1 MKKQKLLNAL
11 HSTPHTSRP
20 LTFVL
25 CTLFF
30 ALFSTLHA
38 NAQVFKT
45 EEVEQFSIEK
55 YGDDWVEQAQYLTE
69 FIELDK
75 NNRLSFSRVIQCGRK
90 DAEKLYELL
99 SNWFTETFKDKK
111 SEIITNIKEERLII
125 ARGYLDDMADHVG
138 GVNRYIVGIH
148 PLIRVDIKDK
158 RIKVHFLLN
167 NYDVKKAS
175 GGGLISKIS
184 GKDGSPN
191 NYDGKWMFENTY
203 PFNPNDSHRK
213 TSAQAFVMT
222 HIYSQMIFDKIE
234 EVVNDGIVGFED
246 DDNW

>member
-1 MKKQKLLNAL
+1 MNK
-11 HSTPHTSRP
+11 PI
-20 LTFVL
+20 TF
-25 CTLFF
+25 CTLSTRSLCLMLLVMLSSPFF
-30 ALFSTLHA
+30 SLRSS
-38 NAQVFKT
+38 AQVFKT
-45 EEVEQFSIEK
+45 SEVEQFSIEK
-55 YGDDWVEQAQYLTE
+55 YGDDWVEQANYLTE

-90 DAEKLYELL
+90 DADKLYELL
-99 SNWFTETFKDKK
+99 NDWFTKTFSDKK
-111 SEIITNIKEERLII
+111 SEIMTNSKTEKMII
-125 ARGYLDDMADHVG
+125 AKGYLDDMADHVG

-148 PLIRVDIKDK
+148 PLTRVDIKDK
-158 RIKVHFLLN
+158 RIKVHFLLR

-234 EVVNDGIVGFED
+234 AVVNDGIVGFED
-246 DDNW
+246 DDDW

>member
-1 MKKQKLLNAL
+1 MTSIMKKQKLLNAL
-11 HSTPHTSRP
+11 HSSFVFRS
-20 LTFVL
+20 LSLLFVL
-25 CTLFF
+25 S
-30 ALFSTLHA
+30 FSVLQT

-55 YGDDWVEQAQYLTE
+55 YGDDWVEQAEYLTE

-99 SNWFTETFKDKK
+99 NDWFTKTFSDKK
-111 SEIITNIKEERLII
+111 SEIMTNSKAERLII

-158 RIKVHFLLN
+158 RIKVHFLLS

-234 EVVNDGIVGFED
+234 EIVNDGIVGFED

>member
-75 NNRLSFSRVIQCGRK
+75 NNRLSFSRVIQC
-90 DAEKLYELL
+90 
-99 SNWFTETFKDKK
+99 
-111 SEIITNIKEERLII
+111 
-125 ARGYLDDMADHVG
+125 
-138 GVNRYIVGIH
+138 
-148 PLIRVDIKDK
+148 
-158 RIKVHFLLN
+158 
-167 NYDVKKAS
+167 
-175 GGGLISKIS
+175 
-184 GKDGSPN
+184 
-191 NYDGKWMFENTY
+191 
-203 PFNPNDSHRK
+203 
-213 TSAQAFVMT
+213 
-222 HIYSQMIFDKIE
+222 
-234 EVVNDGIVGFED
+234 
-246 DDNW
+246 

>member
-11 HSTPHTSRP
+11 HSSFVFRS
-20 LTFVL
+20 LSLLFVL
-25 CTLFF
+25 S
-30 ALFSTLHA
+30 FSVLQA

-99 SNWFTETFKDKK
+99 NDWFTKTFSDKK
-111 SEIITNIKEERLII
+111 SEIMTNSKAERLII

-158 RIKVHFLLN
+158 RIKVHFLLS
-167 NYDVKKAS
+167 NYDVKK
-175 GGGLISKIS
+175 
-184 GKDGSPN
+184 
-191 NYDGKWMFENTY
+191 GKWWR
-203 PFNPNDSHRK
+203 SH
-213 TSAQAFVMT
+213 Q
-222 HIYSQMIFDKIE
+222 Q
-234 EVVNDGIVGFED
+234 NQ
-246 DDNW
+246 W

>member
-1 MKKQKLLNAL
+1 MNKPITFCT
-11 HSTPHTSRP
+11 HSTRS
-20 LTFVL
+20 L
-25 CTLFF
+25 CLLLLVMLSSPFF
-30 ALFSTLHA
+30 SLRSS
-38 NAQVFKT
+38 AQVFKT
-45 EEVEQFSIEK
+45 NEVEQFSIEK
-55 YGDDWVEQAQYLTE
+55 YGDDWVEQAKYLTE

-90 DAEKLYELL
+90 DADKLYELL
-99 SNWFTETFKDKK
+99 DDWFTKTFSDKK
-111 SEIITNIKEERLII
+111 
-125 ARGYLDDMADHVG
+125 
-138 GVNRYIVGIH
+138 NRYIVGIH

-158 RIKVHFLLN
+158 RIKVYFLLS

-184 GKDGSPN
+184 GKDGTPN
-191 NYDGKWMFENTY
+191 NYDSKWMFENTY
-203 PFNPNDSHRK
+203 PFNQDDSHK
-213 TSAQAFVMT
+213 KASAQAFVMT